1 MFGLDDVAVIAEIG
15 AKEVA
20 KNFSK
25 LGAELG
31 KLAVKESDKV
41 SKLLNDGADRI
52 KDAEYLKSVDSNAET
67 KFPWEKYFPGFMG
80 EEALEKSFMQSEMT
94 KSALR
99 AERHPAKM
107 PSDISKRLVG
117 EREQFSE
124 QRWASAN
131 ASERCDILNEAFKI
145 MAEEACIP
153 QEMID
158 NAIVR
163 PQDFNDAPGNH
174 TKAAVNLF
182 IDLDKNGE
190 FFVSDNIE
198 IGVNY
203 NDLMNPDY
211 SLNDTLGSLYHE
223 VVHAMQEQSLCE
235 GGNTFTYAEMQK
247 EWKADIKNRIENLRK
262 AERGEAIA
270 DDGKF
275 VDYLTESMETWAHMQ
290 TDYFTKILDA
300 TRIDSIQENSYGMAA
315 NKEIIGA
322 KLGTNEISFKGM
334 YQEWESME
342 KTAKAEYDRW
352 CRKHNDDLERLRKD
366 PTNSRLKIE
375 AESSRKQM
383 LNAKRDWEFYK
394 SKCKK

>member
-1 MFGLDDVAVIAEIG
+1 MFGFDDVAMAAEIG

-20 KNFSK
+20 KKFSK
-25 LGAELG
+25 LGTELG

-41 SKLLNDGADRI
+41 SKLLNDGVDKI
-52 KDAEYLKSVDSNAET
+52 KYAEYIKPFDGNPET
-67 KFPWEKYFPGFMG
+67 KFPWEKHFPGFMG

-94 KSALR
+94 KKALR

-117 EREQFSE
+117 EGELFSE
-124 QRWASAN
+124 QLWAYST
-131 ASERCDILNEAFKI
+131 ASERCVILNEAFKI

-153 QEMID
+153 QDMID

-190 FFVSDNIE
+190 FYVSDNIE

-203 NDLMNPDY
+203 NDLMNPNY

-262 AERGEAIA
+262 AESGEVIA

-300 TRIDSIQENSYGMAA
+300 TRIDSVQEYGYGMVA
-315 NKEIIGA
+315 NSEIIGA
-322 KLGTNEISFKGM
+322 KVGSGEISFGNRS
-334 YQEWESME
+334 WESRAE
-342 KTAKAEYDRW
+342 DKVKQAKAWDAKLDARTKMFENNPTA
-352 CRKHNDDLERLRKD
+352 HNKSLVESAAKQSEKLHK
-366 PTNSRLKIE
+366 E
-375 AESSRKQM
+375 AEWYRSK
-383 LNAKRDWEFYK
+383 AKK
-394 SKCKK
+394 